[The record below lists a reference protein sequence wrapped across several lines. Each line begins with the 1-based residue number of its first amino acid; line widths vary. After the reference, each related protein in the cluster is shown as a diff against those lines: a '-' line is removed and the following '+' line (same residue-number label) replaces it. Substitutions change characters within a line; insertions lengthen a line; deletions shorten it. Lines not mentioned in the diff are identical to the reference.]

1 MRVKIELLY
10 FAALKDLVGTARE
23 ALEIELSTPSVA
35 ELCAELERRRP
46 ELAGRLG
53 SVRVAVNESF
63 AEAGE
68 LIPDGATVALIPPVS
83 GG

>member
-1 MRVKIELLY
+1 MNVELLY
-10 FAALKDLVGTARE
+10 FAALKDLTGTASER
-23 ALEIELSTPSVA
+23 LEVELSKPCVA

-53 SVRVAVNESF
+53 AVRVAVNEVF
-63 AEAGE
+63 ADPSDV
-68 LIPDGATVALIPPVS
+68 IPDGATVALIPPVS

>member
-1 MRVKIELLY
+1 MKIELLY
-10 FAALKDLVGTARE
+10 FAALKDLVGTASE
-23 ALEIELSTPSVA
+23 HLEIELSKPSVS

-53 SVRVAVNESF
+53 SVRVAVDESF
-63 AEAGE
+63 ADASDV
-68 LIPDGATVALIPPVS
+68 IPDGATVALIPPVS